1 MHLSYPSHWFLFS
14 HCKRFHIISICYSRY
29 APQSLRQ
36 NGGCER
42 SACTHITG
50 HASARK
56 GRCPWHRDAHLY
68 GVLLRTRKI
77 FAVVSTA
84 CDVQINRSLWHALG
98 RQKGVSFSVFIYCFC
113 LCAFGAIL
121 KRFRRHLIFHVDS
134 TWKIKSHLKRFIL
147 VPKAH
152 KQKQTQHQ
160 TQG

>member
-1 MHLSYPSHWFLFS
+1 MDLKLPS
-14 HCKRFHIISICYSRY
+14 
-29 APQSLRQ
+29 
-36 NGGCER
+36 
-42 SACTHITG
+42 
-50 HASARK
+50 
-56 GRCPWHRDAHLY
+56 DAHPY

-134 TWKIKSHLKRFIL
+134 T
-147 VPKAH
+147 
-152 KQKQTQHQ
+152 
-160 TQG
+160 